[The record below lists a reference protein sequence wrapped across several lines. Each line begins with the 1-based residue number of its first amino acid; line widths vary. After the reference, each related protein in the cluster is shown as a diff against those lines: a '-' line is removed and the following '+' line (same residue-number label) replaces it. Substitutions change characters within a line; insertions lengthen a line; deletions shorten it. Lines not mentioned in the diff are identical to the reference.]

1 MCILLHIIN
10 FNRGLLL
17 IGHINGYVKGTIIG
31 YIFISENISLY
42 EGYVTGQ
49 AWLIQS
55 HSSAK
60 LTFESSD
67 YYPLFYSIRFI
78 VFLFTGIVL
87 S

>member
-1 MCILLHIIN
+1 MCILLHLIN
-10 FNRGLLL
+10 LNTGLLL
-17 IGHINGYVKGTIIG
+17 IGHIKGYVKGTIIG

-60 LTFESSD
+60 FAFE
-67 YYPLFYSIRFI
+67 
-78 VFLFTGIVL
+78 L
-87 S
+87 SESMNLLSNLKVK